1 MKRYVV
7 LAALG
12 LLLLSPAF
20 ASAAI
25 YYAGP
30 PGTPGYGYEN
40 GGSVGSEFISN
51 VTADVIKLGVF
62 DNAGDGLV
70 TSHLVS
76 LWTASGVFITSATVA
91 AGTVDEL
98 SNGYRWVTASASIVA
113 GNHYVILAKYYGT
126 GWNAGDM
133 IGTNALIDPA
143 FTFVQDRDTQATATY
158 NGAIVS
164 DAGPG
169 LPEYTTFSDW
179 GGNPAYPTA
188 WFGPNLQVVPEP
200 ATIIIWSLLGALGFG
215 LGWSRRRGTRLA
227 LGDGSRPLHG
237 KRR

>member
-1 MKRYVV
+1 
-7 LAALG
+7 
-12 LLLLSPAF
+12 
-20 ASAAI
+20 
-25 YYAGP
+25 
-30 PGTPGYGYEN
+30 
-40 GGSVGSEFISN
+40 
-51 VTADVIKLGVF
+51 
-62 DNAGDGLV
+62 
-70 TSHLVS
+70 
-76 LWTASGVFITSATVA
+76 
-91 AGTVDEL
+91 
-98 SNGYRWVTASASIVA
+98 
-113 GNHYVILAKYYGT
+113 
-126 GWNAGDM
+126 M

-215 LGWSRRRGTRLA
+215 LGWSRRRGNRLDLGGSAGQQPWSKETRTAILEVIA
-227 LGDGSRPLHG
+227 RGAPR
-237 KRR
+237 